1 MPNAAATDPAPRREA
16 AAAPAPIELLGVDAA
31 HEHGAG
37 LAAIEGVN
45 WRVGAGEFWAVGGL
59 QGAGKSV
66 LLAAAA
72 GINRPLRGK
81 LRLFAD
87 ELTDPPDAKAFA
99 HLLRIGLVF
108 EGDGRLFGGMTVAE
122 NIALPLLYHERGD
135 TAEITNTVKAV
146 LETVELTEL
155 ADALAARLPRH
166 LRQRAALARALAL
179 QPEVLLVD
187 NPLGRQTARESEWW
201 LRTLRRLAGGSRP
214 SDGRAL
220 TLVITADDLRPW
232 RDCATHFA
240 VLDQRRLR
248 IVGRREELDAC
259 TEDCVRELLTA

>member
-1 MPNAAATDPAPRREA
+1 MPNAAVTDRAPGPAA
-16 AAAPAPIELLGVDAA
+16 SSAPPPIELLGVDAA

-37 LAAIEGVN
+37 MAAIEDVN

-87 ELTDPPDAKAFA
+87 ELTDPPNATAFA

-122 NIALPLLYHERGD
+122 NVALPLLYHGRGD
-135 TAEITNTVKAV
+135 TAEITQAV
-146 LETVELTEL
+146 QVALETVELTEL

-187 NPLGRQTARESEWW
+187 NPLGRQTAREAEWW
-201 LRTLRRLAGGSRP
+201 LRTLRRLAEGFRQSEGRP
-214 SDGRAL
+214 L
-220 TLVITADDLRPW
+220 TLVVTADDLHPW
-232 RDCATHFA
+232 RNGATHFA

-248 IVGRREELDAC
+248 IVGGRAELEAC
-259 TEDCVRELLTA
+259 TEECVRELLMT